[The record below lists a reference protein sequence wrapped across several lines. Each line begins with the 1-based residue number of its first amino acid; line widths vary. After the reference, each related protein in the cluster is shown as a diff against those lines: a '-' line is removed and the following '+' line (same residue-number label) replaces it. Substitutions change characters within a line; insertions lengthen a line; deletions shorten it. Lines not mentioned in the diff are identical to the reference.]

1 MSHALVTTIPPL
13 TYRSQPFDRMGLL
26 QPSNYTP
33 WAIEPR
39 RAGRKLN
46 SAEKGRI
53 RLSSDTRYPKEIRRE
68 GG

>member
-26 QPSNYTP
+26 QPSNDTP

-39 RAGRKLN
+39 R
-46 SAEKGRI
+46 
-53 RLSSDTRYPKEIRRE
+53 
-68 GG
+68 